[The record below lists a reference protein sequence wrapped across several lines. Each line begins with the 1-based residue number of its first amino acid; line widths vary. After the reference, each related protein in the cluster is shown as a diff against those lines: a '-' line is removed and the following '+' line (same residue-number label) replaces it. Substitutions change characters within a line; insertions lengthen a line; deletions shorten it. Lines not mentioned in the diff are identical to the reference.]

1 MPARVRDQER
11 GNRNRVS
18 PSRDGDMS
26 RDRRMGR
33 DRGNAVQGNR
43 DRSPVRPDSNRN
55 RVGPQNER
63 SMDRSREGS
72 ARSKD
77 RSPVL
82 GVDNWGR
89 ELRLGGADRRL
100 TPPRR
105 QSIDTNSRPD
115 RRRSIDRD
123 REDPR
128 DRRRPSR
135 ERDWKRSVEN
145 FLGGRGSR
153 GSTPSKRA
161 VSRDRPRE
169 IPVWSGKTE
178 GDWDRDGSRFDR
190 DRRKTPPP
198 PPVIRHAPSPPRISS
213 RSPRRNS
220 DRSPRRNS
228 DRSPRRNLDRSPR
241 RNSDR
246 SPRRNSDRS
255 PRNNR
260 SPDAGKRGRGPSP
273 KRNKSR
279 DCTPVVDEKYDGED
293 MVISDDDNNEDGK
306 NSNDEWEDMVLQK
319 FKTDNPA
326 NDKSNYRNSVPRKTI
341 VVRCMPS
348 HVTEVDIHMD
358 ITACSLVCHDIRLVR
373 RKDTGFSRGF
383 AFVEFYNVED
393 AVSWMEQKKGVLW
406 LGEAKCFMEYS
417 LPRDQ
422 GLAPVPATPKFASD
436 WICTKCSAH
445 NFSKRF
451 LCYVC
456 NTSRSVV
463 ESETNEIQSCDY
475 PTNTVVLIGLDVLTT
490 EETVL
495 KSIASLSNLPMIS
508 VKIARD
514 PLTNISKGACY
525 IEMNN
530 VLNAHHLHRKL
541 KELTTPIDGRIPE
554 VKYAKLDGNR
564 PPSQAVSI
572 LPKSATGSGKI
583 GNAAIAAAQWSH
595 QSGVE
600 TYTLADV
607 PRLAEYSA
615 ELYANT
621 PEEKVAYI
629 AYYKKYYKQQISE
642 GHTISLPSDSSSGL
656 AAAQAAVAGTK
667 AANSLAEPPDGSG
680 SSKYPV
686 PDTSQYQ
693 YDATSGFYYDPYTTL
708 YFDANS
714 QYYYNSKLSKY
725 LYWDGTRQT
734 YLPTPTTAQV
744 PEMSNAS
751 GSGSTTNATI
761 VGAPQPAAKTEDKK
775 KEKDGDDRVKIA
787 KRIAKDMEKWAKT
800 LNQKKEAVKQ
810 PNTPAP
816 VGVPPSKTHGGNAA
830 SSADIGFAVLERKDH
845 LSTLGNYYNN
855 PVPTRNEFTAPVLA
869 PQPPP
874 APESDEEDEAAQED
888 KSHTDWDRLIC
899 LLCKRQLGSR
909 EALVKHQQMSELHK
923 QNLAAWYSARGLDPD
938 DAQMRKIQY
947 RDRASERRQKYGLP
961 DTPKP
966 SRLKETYI
974 KAKQSVYEQPTAKGI
989 GSSNLGNKLL
999 QKMGWQEGMGLG
1011 KSNQGRTS
1019 IIEAK
1024 PRSSTAGLGTRSS
1037 GITPAPGESYKDCVK
1052 KMMAIRYAQL
1062 DDQD

>member
-1 MPARVRDQER
+1 
-11 GNRNRVS
+11 
-18 PSRDGDMS
+18 
-26 RDRRMGR
+26 
-33 DRGNAVQGNR
+33 
-43 DRSPVRPDSNRN
+43 
-55 RVGPQNER
+55 
-63 SMDRSREGS
+63 
-72 ARSKD
+72 
-77 RSPVL
+77 
-82 GVDNWGR
+82 
-89 ELRLGGADRRL
+89 
-100 TPPRR
+100 
-105 QSIDTNSRPD
+105 
-115 RRRSIDRD
+115 
-123 REDPR
+123 
-128 DRRRPSR
+128 
-135 ERDWKRSVEN
+135 
-145 FLGGRGSR
+145 
-153 GSTPSKRA
+153 
-161 VSRDRPRE
+161 
-169 IPVWSGKTE
+169 
-178 GDWDRDGSRFDR
+178 
-190 DRRKTPPP
+190 
-198 PPVIRHAPSPPRISS
+198 
-213 RSPRRNS
+213 
-220 DRSPRRNS
+220 
-228 DRSPRRNLDRSPR
+228 
-241 RNSDR
+241 
-246 SPRRNSDRS
+246 
-255 PRNNR
+255 
-260 SPDAGKRGRGPSP
+260 
-273 KRNKSR
+273 
-279 DCTPVVDEKYDGED
+279 
-293 MVISDDDNNEDGK
+293 
-306 NSNDEWEDMVLQK
+306 
-319 FKTDNPA
+319 
-326 NDKSNYRNSVPRKTI
+326 
-341 VVRCMPS
+341 
-348 HVTEVDIHMD
+348 
-358 ITACSLVCHDIRLVR
+358 
-373 RKDTGFSRGF
+373 
-383 AFVEFYNVED
+383 
-393 AVSWMEQKKGVLW
+393 
-406 LGEAKCFMEYS
+406 MEYS

-1037 GITPAPGESYKDCVK
+1037 ECQRTTLKSKIEFWDSHATRRLPPFFKNLQNETSINLTVSALGLDLAATQPKNWWLILGTAEETDGIEDCLFRFANDSEQALADTHLFLQRGSHHYPGRVFATFDFSGVGCCRWISLLPSSVR
-1052 KMMAIRYAQL
+1052 KMLAGGACEGGPHPTLTTVTTGFDRKIELPKTQHALLMRSSSAREGVGGKIRL
-1062 DDQD
+1062 ITKRMLSLVRCLR